1 MQDAAEK
8 MARKFAELEIGKQF
22 RQVITGT
29 KSHRNEKELYVPQKM
44 AEISAKMTLGDV
56 RCTSTISKRLNGGW
70 GRGGG
75 EVE

>member
-29 KSHRNEKELYVPQKM
+29 KSHGIEKELYVPQKM

-56 RCTSTISKRLNGGW
+56 RCTSTISKRLNVGVGE
-70 GRGGG
+70 GGG
-75 EVE
+75 G